1 MPPEIN
7 GTDEVVQKILTS
19 GCPDHLNYE
28 GVKEERLKYAV
39 SAVDRFKALG
49 ASDREIAK
57 IFAGV
62 KLWVKGMYPSV
73 ELEIMR
79 RRIGRGLNNDNL
91 NDLVMQNAAKRKVE
105 MLKAQ
110 IIAQD
115 ELSKVIDLTSAF
127 DKTNI

>member
-1 MPPEIN
+1 M
-7 GTDEVVQKILTS
+7 
-19 GCPDHLNYE
+19 
-28 GVKEERLKYAV
+28 
-39 SAVDRFKALG
+39 
-49 ASDREIAK
+49 
-57 IFAGV
+57 

-79 RRIGRGLNNDNL
+79 RRISRGLNNDNL

>member
-1 MPPEIN
+1 M
-7 GTDEVVQKILTS
+7 
-19 GCPDHLNYE
+19 
-28 GVKEERLKYAV
+28 
-39 SAVDRFKALG
+39 
-49 ASDREIAK
+49 
-57 IFAGV
+57 

>member
-1 MPPEIN
+1 M
-7 GTDEVVQKILTS
+7 
-19 GCPDHLNYE
+19 
-28 GVKEERLKYAV
+28 
-39 SAVDRFKALG
+39 
-49 ASDREIAK
+49 
-57 IFAGV
+57 

-79 RRIGRGLNNDNL
+79 RRIGRGLNSENL

>member
-1 MPPEIN
+1 
-7 GTDEVVQKILTS
+7 
-19 GCPDHLNYE
+19 
-28 GVKEERLKYAV
+28 
-39 SAVDRFKALG
+39 
-49 ASDREIAK
+49 
-57 IFAGV
+57 
-62 KLWVKGMYPSV
+62 MYPSV